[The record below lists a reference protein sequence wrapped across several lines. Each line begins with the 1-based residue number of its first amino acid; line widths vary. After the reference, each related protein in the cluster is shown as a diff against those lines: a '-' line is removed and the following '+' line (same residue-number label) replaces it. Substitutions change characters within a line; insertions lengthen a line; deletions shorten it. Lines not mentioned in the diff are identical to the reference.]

1 MCYYHTHS
9 VEETEAL
16 GASLAARLGPGG
28 LVALFGGLG
37 AGKTAFVRGLA
48 RGLGCAGEVCSPTYA
63 IMNEYPGRS
72 PQRDCGLVRDP
83 APPLAHFDMYRVE
96 GWESL
101 ESTGFFDYLGGAHVL
116 AIEWSENIL
125 AAIPGNAW
133 RVTITPGEDEH
144 SRVITIEEGVTP

>member
-1 MCYYHTHS
+1 MQKYHTHS
-9 VEETEAL
+9 AEETEAL
-16 GASLAARLGPGG
+16 AAAFAARLSPGSV
-28 LVALFGGLG
+28 VALFGSLG

-63 IMNEYPGRS
+63 IMNEYSG
-72 PQRDCGLVRDP
+72 

-101 ESTGFFDYLGGAHVL
+101 ESTGWFDYLGGGHVL
-116 AIEWSENIL
+116 AVEWSENIL
-125 AAIPGNAW
+125 AALPEDAW

-144 SRVITIEEGVTP
+144 SRTITIEEGEHAYPGR